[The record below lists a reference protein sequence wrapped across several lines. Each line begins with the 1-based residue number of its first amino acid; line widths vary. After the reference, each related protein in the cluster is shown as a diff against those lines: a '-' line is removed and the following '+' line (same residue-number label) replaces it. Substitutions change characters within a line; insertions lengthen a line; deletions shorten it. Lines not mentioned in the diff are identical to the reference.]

1 MYVAGTP
8 NTRAKRLM
16 EVTYESLMRGIA
28 MVKPGATFG
37 DVGYAIQSFVEAQ
50 RFSVVRDFCGH
61 GIGQRFHEAPNV
73 LHFVPE
79 RGGRRSSSPA
89 CSSRSS

>member
-1 MYVAGTP
+1 
-8 NTRAKRLM
+8 M

-37 DVGYAIQSFVEAQ
+37 DVGYAIQIFVEAQ

-73 LHFVPE
+73 LHF
-79 RGGRRSSSPA
+79 GRKGEGAGLQARHVLHHRADGEYRPA
-89 CSSRSS
+89 GS